1 MPINYTFY
9 YDAEIDR
16 SINSNLIDC
25 ADKFYD
31 ILNYGKIY
39 HTSFYAERSEHF
51 TAVLKHVE
59 FETDYN
65 IDKTKLELSFT
76 GTADIDNVNDKN
88 ALAKELRSLVEKAI
102 KETIED
108 VNEQL
113 STDRFTRNIPKDEF
127 LSIADNHWF
136 IRVDGATGTSISYEP
151 LTFSTEPDKYKIN
164 DIIEDIM
171 DDIQH

>member
-1 MPINYTFY
+1 MPVNYTFY

-25 ADKFYD
+25 EDKFYD

-39 HTSFYAERSEHF
+39 HKSFYAERSEHF
-51 TAVLKHVE
+51 TAVLKNVE
-59 FETDYN
+59 FETNYD

-76 GTADIDNVNDKN
+76 GTADIDNFNVKN

-102 KETIED
+102 KETVED
-108 VNEQL
+108 VNAQL
-113 STDRFTRNIPKDEF
+113 STDRFIRNIPKDEF
-127 LSIADNHWF
+127 LSIADKYWF
-136 IRVDGATGTSISYEP
+136 IRVDGATGTSISYAP
-151 LTFSTEPDKYKIN
+151 LTFSVEPDKYKVD